1 MPLTICDNMVPFMFP
16 YLKRSGSGEKIA
28 DKHTTRS
35 RTFTQIV
42 VRYWLTSEH
51 RLNVNLFVHKGQ
63 GMVEMWST
71 IPYNASLVDAVEMVV
86 SPRHEKHVK
95 DYLSCSG
102 MTPTVV
108 EENLQRAMDV
118 ENEIDPEETEG
129 FEVVTRVTSKFTK

>member
-1 MPLTICDNMVPFMFP
+1 
-16 YLKRSGSGEKIA
+16 
-28 DKHTTRS
+28 
-35 RTFTQIV
+35 
-42 VRYWLTSEH
+42 
-51 RLNVNLFVHKGQ
+51 
-63 GMVEMWST
+63 MVEMWST

-118 ENEIDPEETEG
+118 ENEIDPEED
-129 FEVVTRVTSKFTK
+129 EVITRVTSKLDLLESLYGYVKS

>member
-1 MPLTICDNMVPFMFP
+1 
-16 YLKRSGSGEKIA
+16 
-28 DKHTTRS
+28 
-35 RTFTQIV
+35 
-42 VRYWLTSEH
+42 
-51 RLNVNLFVHKGQ
+51 
-63 GMVEMWST
+63 MVEMWST

-118 ENEIDPEETEG
+118 ENEIDPEED
-129 FEVVTRVTSKFTK
+129 EVITRVTSKLDLLESNAHAIYSTNFFFAGEKKVSPKKS